1 MWREDNKDIEKMEKI
16 LKSIHIEDI
25 PSEEI
30 EKYKNEFKA
39 HLNENFEKVTS
50 QKGRIRV
57 FKMNFA
63 YGIVA
68 VVLILFAFS
77 FVYTRPYFVKL
88 AVAKVIEN
96 KLGYKVSLKD
106 IIVNDGVGIVIYN
119 LDEITVDVLNKSIET
134 NSPIQYE
141 LSNEEKEKAV
151 EIFRNSREAKNFVL
165 NPGTPPQDVSKND
178 ILSVKGLLF
187 PKSNKKLIE
196 VITTAYNAPEEG
208 NQSHRNAACVRT
220 YVRFLIDIDRG
231 TIQY

>member
-30 EKYKNEFKA
+30 EKYKSEFKA
-39 HLNENFEKVTS
+39 HLNEKFEKVTS

-119 LDEITVDVLNKSIET
+119 LDEITVDILNKSIET

-196 VITTAYNAPEEG
+196 VITTAYSAPEEST
-208 NQSHRNAACVRT
+208 QYHRNVI
-220 YVRFLIDIDRG
+220 YVKFLIDIDRG